1 MSFEKVIVVDG
12 KGHLLGRLS
21 SIVAKQLLTG
31 QKVVVVRC
39 EELNISG
46 SFYRN
51 KLKYHDFLRKRTA
64 TNPTHGPIHFRA
76 PSKIFW
82 RTVRGMLPHK
92 TSRGAAA
99 LEHLKVFEG
108 IPEPYSNM
116 KRMVVPSALRVIRLK
131 PGRRYCTLKRLSSEV
146 GWKYEGVLEELEAKR
161 KESSSAIYSEKKAAT
176 KSQRKSF
183 FAKYDKLTA
192 VNQELESFGY

>member
-12 KGHLLGRLS
+12 KGHLLGRLA
-21 SIVAKQLLTG
+21 SIVAKQLLSG
-31 QKVVVVRC
+31 QRIVIVRC

-92 TSRGAAA
+92 TARGAAA
-99 LEHLKVFEG
+99 LERMKVFEG
-108 IPEPYSNM
+108 IPEPYSSM
-116 KRMVVPSALRVIRLK
+116 KRMVVPAALRVIRLK
-131 PGRRYCTLKRLSSEV
+131 PGRRFCTLDRLSSEV
-146 GWKYEGVLEELEAKR
+146 GWKYQGVLEELEAKR
-161 KESSSAIYSEKKAAT
+161 KESSAAFYSEKKAAT
-176 KSQRKSF
+176 KSQRKSL
-183 FAKYDKLTA
+183 FAKYDKLTTI
-192 VNQELESFGY
+192 NEELATYGY

>member
-12 KGHLLGRLS
+12 KGHLLGRLA
-21 SIVAKQLLTG
+21 SIVAKQLLSG
-31 QKVVVVRC
+31 QRVVIVRC

-92 TSRGAAA
+92 TARGAAA
-99 LEHLKVFEG
+99 LERMKVFEG
-108 IPEPYSNM
+108 IPEPYSSM
-116 KRMVVPSALRVIRLK
+116 KRMVVPAALRVIRLK
-131 PGRRYCTLKRLSSEV
+131 PGRRFCTLDRLSSEV
-146 GWKYEGVLEELEAKR
+146 GWKYQGVLEELEAKR
-161 KESSSAIYSEKKAAT
+161 KESSAAFYSEKKAAT
-176 KSQRKSF
+176 QSQRKSI
-183 FAKYDKLTA
+183 FAKTDKLTTI
-192 VNQELESFGY
+192 NKELATFGY

>member
-1 MSFEKVIVVDG
+1 MSFEKVVVIDG

-31 QKVVVVRC
+31 QRIVVVRC

-99 LEHLKVFEG
+99 LERLKIFEG
-108 IPEPYSNM
+108 IPEPYSNL
-116 KRMVVPSALRVIRLK
+116 KRMVVPSALRVVRLK
-131 PGRRYCTLKRLSSEV
+131 PGRRFCTLKRLSSEV
-146 GWKYEGVLEELEAKR
+146 GWKYEAVLEDLETKR
-161 KESSSAIYSEKKAAT
+161 KESSSAFYSEKSAT
-176 KSQRKSF
+176 SKKQRKSL
-183 FAKYDKLTA
+183 FAKFDKLTA
-192 VNQELESFGY
+192 INQELSSYGY

>member
-1 MSFEKVIVVDG
+1 MSFEKVVVVDG

-21 SIVAKQLLTG
+21 SIVAKQLLSG
-31 QKVVVVRC
+31 QRVVVVRC

-99 LEHLKVFEG
+99 LERLKMFEG
-108 IPEPYSNM
+108 IPEPYSSM

-146 GWKYEGVLEELEAKR
+146 GWKYEGVLEDLETKR
-161 KESSSAIYSEKKAAT
+161 KETSSAHYSENKTAI
-176 KSQRKSF
+176 KSQKKSL
-183 FAKYDKLTA
+183 FAKCDKLTA
-192 VNQELESFGY
+192 VNQELASFGY

>member
-1 MSFEKVIVVDG
+1 MSFEKVVIVDG
-12 KGHLLGRLS
+12 KGHLLGRLA
-21 SIVAKQLLTG
+21 SIVAKQLLSG
-31 QKVVVVRC
+31 QRVVVVRC

-99 LEHLKVFEG
+99 LERLKIFEG
-108 IPEPYSNM
+108 IPEPYSSM
-116 KRMVVPSALRVIRLK
+116 KRMVVPAALRVIRLK
-131 PGRRYCTLKRLSSEV
+131 PGRRFCTLSRLSSEV
-146 GWKYEGVLEELEAKR
+146 GWKYETVLNELESKR
-161 KESSSAIYSEKKAAT
+161 KETSAQYFSEKKAAA
-176 KSQRKSF
+176 KSQRKSLF
-183 FAKYDKLTA
+183 TKTDKLA
-192 VNQELESFGY
+192 SVNQELASFGY